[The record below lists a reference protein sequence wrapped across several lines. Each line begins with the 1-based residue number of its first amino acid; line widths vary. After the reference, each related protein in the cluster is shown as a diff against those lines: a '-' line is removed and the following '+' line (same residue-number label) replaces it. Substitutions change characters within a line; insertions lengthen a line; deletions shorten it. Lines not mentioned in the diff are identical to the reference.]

1 MSHPFSR
8 SSASGSTSTSLAGRS
23 ESPQVLLDADRD
35 DDGTTFIAPI
45 HSKAM
50 PLVPTTTREF
60 DLWLEGETVEALK
73 LQRPLPDGMLDI
85 VARGEKE
92 DPPVE
97 AVAV

>member
-1 MSHPFSR
+1 
-8 SSASGSTSTSLAGRS
+8 
-23 ESPQVLLDADRD
+23 
-35 DDGTTFIAPI
+35 
-45 HSKAM
+45 M
-50 PLVPTTTREF
+50 PVILTTTEEF

-97 AVAV
+97 AVAFE

>member
-1 MSHPFSR
+1 
-8 SSASGSTSTSLAGRS
+8 
-23 ESPQVLLDADRD
+23 
-35 DDGTTFIAPI
+35 
-45 HSKAM
+45 M
-50 PLVPTTTREF
+50 PAEEF
-60 DLWLEGETVEALK
+60 DLWLESETAEALK

>member
-1 MSHPFSR
+1 L
-8 SSASGSTSTSLAGRS
+8 T
-23 ESPQVLLDADRD
+23 
-35 DDGTTFIAPI
+35 
-45 HSKAM
+45 
-50 PLVPTTTREF
+50 
-60 DLWLEGETVEALK
+60 LWLEGDTTEALK